1 MVSSVLAPVQQ
12 RGREALQRL
21 GLPTRKQEA
30 WRLTDLKRL
39 GAMAALP
46 EVTSVCDTD
55 MPEVAEGV
63 TRIVLDGHR
72 DPLGGIRLPEGVTA
86 LTEAELNQHL
96 GQSLEQC
103 GCSQAWPVQLNHAHS
118 RQVLALR
125 IRGSVAPLELVLA
138 TGVGLTA
145 TRVLLLLESDAD
157 LELLQ
162 VFPAESSQPDQ
173 PRAHSHVLEVHLGQG
188 ARLRHGVLASG
199 SGDVSLM
206 VHLAIEQE
214 PSSHYGL
221 TSVCRGWRFGRLEP
235 RVLQLEGQATTGI
248 HALSMTTADEQFAT
262 HSSMR
267 FGGPEGELDQLQKAV
282 AADRSHS
289 IFNGAIQV
297 PRPAQRTDAAQLS
310 RSLLLSRRAR
320 VDAKPELEII
330 ADDVKCAHGAT
341 VSQLQQEELFYLR
354 SRGVDANEA
363 AALLLKGFCCEVV
376 DRLPAAA
383 KSWMTSGA
391 IADPSRP
398 L

>member
-1 MVSSVLAPVQQ
+1 
-12 RGREALQRL
+12 
-21 GLPTRKQEA
+21 
-30 WRLTDLKRL
+30 
-39 GAMAALP
+39 MAALP
-46 EVTSVCDTD
+46 VVTEAFDTF
-55 MPEVAEGV
+55 MPEVTEGV
-63 TRIVLDGHR
+63 TRIVLGGKQ
-72 DPLGGIRLPEGVTA
+72 DPLEGVMLPEGVTA
-86 LTEAELNQHL
+86 LTEAELDHHL
-96 GQSLEQC
+96 GQSLEHC
-103 GCSQAWPVQLNHAHS
+103 GCSQAWPVELNHAHS
-118 RQVLALR
+118 QQLLALR
-125 IRGSVAPLELVLA
+125 IRGKVTPLELVLA
-138 TGVGLTA
+138 TGVGLAA

-162 VFPAESSQPDQ
+162 VFPAESSSPDLQ
-173 PRAHSHVLEVHLGQG
+173 RAHSHVLEAHLGRG
-188 ARLRHGVLASG
+188 ANLRHGVLASG
-199 SGDVSLM
+199 CGDASLM

-214 PSSHYGL
+214 PGSHYGL

-235 RVLQLEGQATTGI
+235 RVLQREGQATTGI
-248 HALSMTTADEQFAT
+248 HGLSMTTADEQFAT

-320 VDAKPELEII
+320 VDAKPELEIV

-341 VSQLQQEELFYLR
+341 VSQLQQEELFYIR

-383 KSWMTSGA
+383 ESWMASGA